1 MTGRERDR
9 WVALA
14 LGGAVAA
21 QGLMLLYLGQLG
33 GRVAAQTVL
42 VFLASGVLTHQ
53 AWMFRG
59 QLSHRVDMILVMLAM
74 GGLGMILGWWIDF
87 GWQPAAAW
95 MREGQPSP
103 HPWSFWSKV
112 WSWMTGLMLVGS
124 IPPSLAWTRCARLAR
139 LSRRRWV
146 STHLLGN
153 AAMVAGMIWTNR
165 WIGHAVGR
173 LAGSLVVGAHV
184 AMLAGMAVGMA
195 VGMWLCEA
203 ALGLRPWREGPFPF
217 EHDRG

>member
-1 MTGRERDR
+1 MSGHSRNR
-9 WVALA
+9 WVAWV

-21 QGLMLLYLGQLG
+21 QGLMLLYLGQLT

-42 VFLASGVLTHQ
+42 VLVALGVLTHQ
-53 AWMFRG
+53 AWEHRVG
-59 QLSHRVDMILVMLAM
+59 LPHRVDMILVMLAL
-74 GGLGMILGWWIDF
+74 GGLGMIIGWWIDF
-87 GWQPAAAW
+87 GMAPA
-95 MREGQPSP
+95 PSWLRLGGMAP
-103 HPWSFWSKV
+103 RPWSFWSRV
-112 WSWMTGLMLVGS
+112 WSWMTGLMLLGA

-165 WIGHAVGR
+165 WLGRTVGH

-184 AMLAGMAVGMA
+184 AMLLGMTIGMTA
-195 VGMWLCEA
+195 GMWLGEA
-203 ALGLRPWREGPFPF
+203 ALGLRPWREDPPAI
-217 EHDRG
+217 ESLRS